1 MEGRLQLKVNR
12 GKSAVASSSHRV
24 YLGYS
29 CMAGRDAKL
38 RVPKETRQHLKA
50 KLKALFRQ
58 GRGRNLVRFMRE
70 DLNPVIKG
78 WINYFALAA
87 VKRFAEDVDGW
98 VRRRLRLI
106 LWRQW
111 QRPWTRRRTLM
122 AAGLHE
128 ERAVMSAF
136 NRRGPWWN
144 SAASHMN
151 AAFRKT
157 FFDGLGLVSTVA
169 ELFNLSVFHSR
180 NRLGT

>member
-1 MEGRLQLKVNR
+1 
-12 GKSAVASSSHRV
+12 
-24 YLGYS
+24 
-29 CMAGRDAKL
+29 MAGRDAKL

-78 WINYFALAA
+78 WINYLALAA

-111 QRPWTRRRTLM
+111 QR
-122 AAGLHE
+122 
-128 ERAVMSAF
+128 AF
-136 NRRGPWWN
+136 
-144 SAASHMN
+144 M
-151 AAFRKT
+151 
-157 FFDGLGLVSTVA
+157 
-169 ELFNLSVFHSR
+169 R
-180 NRLGT
+180 NGR

>member
-78 WINYFALAA
+78 WINYLALAA

-106 LWRQW
+106 LWRRW

-136 NRRGPWWN
+136 NRRGPRWN
-144 SAASHMN
+144 SAASHMH
-151 AAFRKT
+151 AAFRKP
-157 FFDGLGLVSTVA
+157 FFDGLGLVSTVD
-169 ELFNLSVFHSR
+169 ELFKLSVFHSR